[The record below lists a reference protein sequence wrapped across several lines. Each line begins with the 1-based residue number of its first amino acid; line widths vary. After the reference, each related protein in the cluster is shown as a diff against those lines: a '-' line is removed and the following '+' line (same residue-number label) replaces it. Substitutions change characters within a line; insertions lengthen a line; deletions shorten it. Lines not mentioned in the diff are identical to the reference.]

1 VERLIGGK
9 ARANAREYDRT
20 ELEMLVVMERPR
32 IPESYPGV
40 YFWGE

>member
-20 ELEMLVVMERPR
+20 ELEMLVMVMVMERPR
-32 IPESYPGV
+32 IPESYLG
-40 YFWGE
+40 